1 MANPYTERLQQLDG
15 KRVQSNVRL
24 ISDMVGLPL
33 HRPGSD
39 ASLASPSGVPVG
51 RAPLPQ
57 DPQEDESYK
66 NSAFYANFDH
76 QRQNDPHFD
85 SLTGEMTKLA
95 TGLRQQ
101 VEAGYM
107 PPQIAQDNLKQFIQD
122 SFYRRGMADPHIKRQ
137 AAQQQQQAELMDQSG
152 ALLNVIAQQAVANPA
167 KGSPMAQPDGQPAV
181 QMMPSAPSAPAP
193 AGNPSDNQ
201 QVPGSQQAQPNLQG
215 GM

>member
-76 QRQNDPHFD
+76 HRQNDPHFD

-167 KGSPMAQPDGQPAV
+167 KGSPMAQTD
-181 QMMPSAPSAPAP
+181 APAAVENISDQSP
-193 AGNPSDNQ
+193 APQPQGPQ
-201 QVPGSQQAQPNLQG
+201 GAPQAQPQG